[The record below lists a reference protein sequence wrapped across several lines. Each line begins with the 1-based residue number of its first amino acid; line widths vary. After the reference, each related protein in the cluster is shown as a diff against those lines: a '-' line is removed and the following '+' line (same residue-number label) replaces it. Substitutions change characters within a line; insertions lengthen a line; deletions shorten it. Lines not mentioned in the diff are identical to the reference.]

1 MNKWEKESEESDKI
15 SLEGQSSVVIN
26 EKIKESDSE

>member
-1 MNKWEKESEESDKI
+1 MRKGKWGKQRI
-15 SLEGQSSVVIN
+15 TLEGQSSVVIN

>member
-1 MNKWEKESEESDKI
+1 MNKWEKESEKSDKI